1 MPMRTSHCYH
11 AALLLLALVGP
22 ASADPGNRSSDRLGL
37 RSGEAFTFRF
47 SVGPVES
54 GRARMSVGF
63 PVEKNG
69 RRLLAVHGQAETLP
83 WLSIV
88 ARMND
93 DYRLLLDADTL
104 LPVEIVSTEQ
114 GMRERRIETV
124 VTGRM
129 VDISLSSKKES
140 GKTRGRLPGDAR
152 DPLSA
157 LFAVR
162 AAPLADG
169 DTLEML
175 IVDGMALWRSRMQVR
190 RERVRLENDEHS
202 RAAVRL
208 DGENQRLDGAGKP
221 APQPPRHYT
230 VWLSDDAARVLLRM
244 EADTDLGR
252 AALELT
258 SYQVAR

>member
-1 MPMRTSHCYH
+1 MPMRTLHCYH
-11 AALLLLALVGP
+11 AALLLLALAAP
-22 ASADPGNRSSDRLGL
+22 AGAHPGGHPGALA
-37 RSGEAFTFRF
+37 GEAFTFRF

-54 GRARMSVGF
+54 GRARMSVGI

-69 RRLLAVHGQAETLP
+69 RRLVAVHGQAETLP

-88 ARMND
+88 AKMND
-93 DYRLLLDADTL
+93 DYRLVLDADTL
-104 LPVEIVSTEQ
+104 LPVEVVSIEH
-114 GMRERRIETV
+114 GLRERRIDTAV
-124 VTGRM
+124 NGRQ
-129 VDISLSSKKES
+129 VDVSLSSKKES
-140 GKTRGRLPGDAR
+140 GRSRRRLPEDAR

-162 AAPLADG
+162 AAPLGDG
-169 DTLEML
+169 DHLEML
-175 IVDGMALWRSRMQVR
+175 IVDGMALWRSKIQVR
-190 RERVRLENDEHS
+190 RERLRLENEERS
-202 RAAVRL
+202 RPAVRL
-208 DGENQRLDGAGKP
+208 DGENQRLDDAGKP

-258 SYQVAR
+258 SYQAAR